1 MTLRHWRRGLTAA
14 MLALSPGPSAAPLIA
29 STAAPAAAPGERE
42 AEVIAGLEALR
53 AQDLRVATIFF
64 RLATA
69 GIDLCERRA
78 PQTGMVLHDA
88 GQYSA
93 DFRPIAVS
101 HFGLGEG
108 PSISAVAPGSPAAAA
123 GLRADDALIA
133 VDGAALTAAGAPAD
147 GRKASYDGLAQAVAT
162 LNQALVRGE
171 AMLTIRRGGKSFDV
185 ALRPATGCA
194 SEVQLVP
201 SDRMNAAADGRYVE
215 VTSAIVDYAAS
226 DDELAVVIGHELAHN
241 ILGHRAKL
249 DAQGVGTGLFSKFG
263 KNAAKIRA
271 TEIEADR
278 LGLMLMARAGYDLEA
293 APTFWRRFGKDHGL
307 GIFADPTHPGWRKRE
322 AMLRA
327 VIAEI
332 EGRSAQREP

>member
-1 MTLRHWRRGLTAA
+1 MTRRRWRWGMAAA
-14 MLALSPGPSAAPLIA
+14 MLALSPGPSAAPYIA
-29 STAAPAAAPGERE
+29 SAASPAIPAGRE
-42 AEVIAGLEALR
+42 AELIAGLEALR
-53 AQDLRVATIFF
+53 AQDLRVATVFF

-69 GIDLCERRA
+69 GIDLCDSRA
-78 PQTGMVLHDA
+78 PQTGLVLHDA
-88 GQYSA
+88 SQYRA
-93 DFRPIAVS
+93 DLRPIAAR
-101 HFGLGEG
+101 HFGLGDG
-108 PSISAVAPGSPAAAA
+108 PSISAVAPGSPAAMA
-123 GLRADDALIA
+123 GLKADDALIA
-133 VDGAALTAAGAPAD
+133 VDGVALAPTDEPAAA
-147 GRKASYDGLAQAVAT
+147 RKGSYDGLAHAMAALNHALARGQAT
-162 LNQALVRGE
+162 
-171 AMLTIRRGGKSFDV
+171 LTIRRGGKSFDV

-194 SEVQLVP
+194 SQVQLVP

-241 ILGHRAKL
+241 VLGHRARL

-263 KNAAKIRA
+263 KNAAKVRE

-307 GIFADPTHPGWRKRE
+307 GIFADATHPGWRKRE

-327 VIAEI
+327 VIGEI
-332 EGRSAQREP
+332 GGTAR